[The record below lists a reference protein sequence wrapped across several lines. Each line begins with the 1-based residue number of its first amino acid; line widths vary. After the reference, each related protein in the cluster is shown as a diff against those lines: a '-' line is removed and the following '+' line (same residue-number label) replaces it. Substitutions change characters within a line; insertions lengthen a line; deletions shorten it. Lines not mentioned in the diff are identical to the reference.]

1 MSIRARIF
9 ALVAV
14 FAAMALAIT
23 ALGLVTIAQYRDMIG
38 EYGRAYEHT
47 YDIERLNHL
56 VSNVVMESRGIYSA
70 RNQAEANDF
79 AGKLTG
85 NLDAMELLLADWRTS
100 KDPDDRARLKTTEPL
115 VGKFISVRRNLAALA
130 TQRRIEE
137 ARALGLTDRAD
148 RIRFQSHLDGLV
160 ADSRKELT
168 ASQDR
173 TAAFNADR
181 TITFLL
187 AALLAIVVISVVSL
201 WLIVN
206 FINKPLRH
214 LAGTIIGLSEGQLDT
229 PVPDTDGQDELAQVW
244 RAVARLKA
252 HAIEAEAVIEAQR
265 EADRQILLD

>member
-14 FAAMALAIT
+14 FATMALAIT

-56 VSNVVMESRGIYSA
+56 VSNVVMESRGIYAA
-70 RNQAEANDF
+70 RDQVEVNEFAN
-79 AGKLTG
+79 KLTG
-85 NLDAMELLLADWRTS
+85 NLDTMELLLADWRTS

-115 VGKFISVRRNLAALA
+115 VGKFIGVRRNLAALA
-130 TQRRIEE
+130 TQGHIEE
-137 ARALGLTDRAD
+137 ARALGLTDRPD

-160 ADSRKELT
+160 T
-168 ASQDR
+168 ASRQELIDSQNR

-181 TITFLL
+181 AITFLL
-187 AALLAIVVISVVSL
+187 AAVLAIVVIGLVSL

-206 FINKPLRH
+206 FINKPLLS
-214 LAGTIIGLSEGQLDT
+214 LAGTIIGLSEGKLDT
-229 PVPDTDGQDELAQVW
+229 PVPEADGKDELAQVW
-244 RAVARLKA
+244 RAVAKLKA
-252 HAIEAEAVIEAQR
+252 NAIEAEAVMEAQR